1 MANMT
6 WIIILIGIVSG
17 VILSLI
23 YFGGLWYTLKQLD
36 RWRRPWI
43 LIAGSFLLRN
53 AIVLAAFYF
62 LILQHWSALVA
73 AFIAFMITRQV
84 IVQRTN
90 SPEDQTPVRSHGI

>member
-1 MANMT
+1 MT
-6 WIIILIGIVSG
+6 WLMILIGIISG

-23 YFGGLWYTLKQLD
+23 YFGGLWYTLKQME

-43 LIAGSFLLRN
+43 LVAGSFLLRN
-53 AIVLAAFYF
+53 AIVVAAFYF
-62 LILQHWSALVA
+62 LIMQHWSALAA

-84 IVQRTN
+84 IVHKTG